1 MARFIA
7 GQTPQISVTKWHD
20 LQTGQMFYDLYLNGR
35 VEGRYSLE
43 NLIKK
48 LQEVIFD
55 V

>member
-20 LQTGQMFYDLYLNGR
+20 LQTGQMFYDLYLNGK
-35 VEGRYSLE
+35 VEGRYTLE
-43 NLIKK
+43 GLIKK
-48 LQEVIFD
+48 FQEVVFD